1 MTVHEF
7 QLAQKLTKKPV
18 KGMLT
23 GPVTILNW
31 SFPRKDISR
40 SEQARQIG
48 FAIREEVDDLQN
60 NGCIICQV
68 DEPALREGLPLKK
81 QRWAAYLDWA
91 TKAFR
96 LATSVARPEVQ
107 IVTHLC
113 YSEFEDILESID
125 ALHGTSDFQCFILE
139 RSYTHLCRVAD
150 VLTIENSR
158 SSDEMMQYLASYGY
172 KRDIGPGVYDVH
184 SPIVPPVETMLAKIE
199 SFIQAGIVQGDV
211 QRIHIN
217 PDCGLKTRRWSEV
230 IPSLQNMV
238 AAAKE
243 ARRRV

>member
-81 QRWAAYLDWA
+81 ERWAAYLGWA
-91 TKAFR
+91 IKAFR

-125 ALHGTSDFQCFILE
+125 ALHGTSNSSMLYFVTSYILIFF
-139 RSYTHLCRVAD
+139 SA
-150 VLTIENSR
+150 
-158 SSDEMMQYLASYGY
+158 MQPMFSQLRT
-172 KRDIGPGVYDVH
+172 RDLP
-184 SPIVPPVETMLAKIE
+184 TK
-199 SFIQAGIVQGDV
+199 
-211 QRIHIN
+211 
-217 PDCGLKTRRWSEV
+217 
-230 IPSLQNMV
+230 
-238 AAAKE
+238 
-243 ARRRV
+243 